1 MLSKSVLIDALG
13 KRTCILLTQRA
24 IGNSQILRQ
33 GIKNHEPNNLEKRM
47 LVWTGKYKNVAEV
60 PSFVRYANYCFKILS
75 KINSFGNF
83 HSQDQMERCRNK
95 IRIKLANV
103 MMGLTVIG
111 CAIMVYNGKQ
121 AAKRG
126 ESVTKQN
133 LEWHNQLNQ
142 AANSNAAG
150 SVTGK

>member
-1 MLSKSVLIDALG
+1 
-13 KRTCILLTQRA
+13 
-24 IGNSQILRQ
+24 
-33 GIKNHEPNNLEKRM
+33 
-47 LVWTGKYKNVAEV
+47 
-60 PSFVRYANYCFKILS
+60 
-75 KINSFGNF
+75 
-83 HSQDQMERCRNK
+83 
-95 IRIKLANV
+95 

-142 AANSNAAG
+142 SANAAG
-150 SVTGK
+150 APTGK

>member
-1 MLSKSVLIDALG
+1 
-13 KRTCILLTQRA
+13 
-24 IGNSQILRQ
+24 
-33 GIKNHEPNNLEKRM
+33 
-47 LVWTGKYKNVAEV
+47 
-60 PSFVRYANYCFKILS
+60 
-75 KINSFGNF
+75 
-83 HSQDQMERCRNK
+83 MERCRNN

-111 CAIMVYNGKQ
+111 CAIMIYNGKQ

-142 AANSNAAG
+142 AVNSNAAG
-150 SVTGK
+150 AVTGK

>member
-1 MLSKSVLIDALG
+1 M
-13 KRTCILLTQRA
+13 
-24 IGNSQILRQ
+24 
-33 GIKNHEPNNLEKRM
+33 
-47 LVWTGKYKNVAEV
+47 
-60 PSFVRYANYCFKILS
+60 S
-75 KINSFGNF
+75 KINCIEYF

-142 AANSNAAG
+142 SANPAAAG
-150 SVTGK
+150 TGK